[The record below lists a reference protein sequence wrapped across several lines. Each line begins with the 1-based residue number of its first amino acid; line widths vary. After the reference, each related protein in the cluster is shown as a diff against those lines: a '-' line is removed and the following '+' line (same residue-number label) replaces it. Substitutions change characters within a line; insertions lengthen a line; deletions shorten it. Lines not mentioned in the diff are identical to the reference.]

1 MNLKSPAL
9 GTKAPPMCYFTTEP
23 ASSPLPTSS
32 HHSSSE
38 QPLCEM
44 DMDHDTQTDKP
55 SQCKDGQPSPP
66 PVRRSRR
73 LAAKPLK
80 TADAPGTMGE
90 PRRNPKRKASEAAN
104 EANHAVSKE
113 SGQLL
118 LNEALAP
125 LSQEDIQE
133 WEGWIA
139 LESEPVSAWCLL
151 SAENLTL

>member
-1 MNLKSPAL
+1 MA
-9 GTKAPPMCYFTTEP
+9 TE
-23 ASSPLPTSS
+23 
-32 HHSSSE
+32 
-38 QPLCEM
+38 
-44 DMDHDTQTDKP
+44 HDTQTDKLP
-55 SQCKDGQPSPP
+55 QCKGAQSSPP
-66 PVRRSRR
+66 PPRRSRR
-73 LAAKPLK
+73 LAAKPLET

-104 EANHAVSKE
+104 EANNAISKE

-139 LESEPVSAWCLL
+139 LESEPVSALYSWML
-151 SAENLTL
+151 SEI